1 MLSRS
6 DLVILADGDNI
17 PNSDFIEK
25 HILAHKNSDN
35 TICTGSRIWKS
46 EAELNEQNV
55 NIEQIER
62 NKFLETQEN
71 IQRNKSFHS
80 INPWQ
85 AVYAFSLS
93 FKKGQ
98 DTLFD
103 EQFQGFGLEDWEFA
117 YRLSKIHGYSITFDP
132 SIKTTQYDDF
142 KRTQNPFKNLN
153 QNDINLYI
161 KNALYFIEK
170 YPEDKCLHKDLI
182 KFVSKFAYSQKNQKF
197 ERIYVDFDELAKKDV
212 NDIIKNYALLT
223 KYKSKLK

>member
-1 MLSRS
+1 MSIDASLVLLHYNQSNCLRKTILALEQQKTDKTFEVIIADDGSNFKNLLEVENIIKTSSLPIQLVWQQDLGFRAAKARNNGIMLSRS

-93 FKKGQ
+93 FKK
-98 DTLFD
+98 D
-103 EQFQGFGLEDWEFA
+103 
-117 YRLSKIHGYSITFDP
+117 KIHYLMNNF
-132 SIKTTQYDDF
+132 
-142 KRTQNPFKNLN
+142 
-153 QNDINLYI
+153 
-161 KNALYFIEK
+161 
-170 YPEDKCLHKDLI
+170 KDL
-182 KFVSKFAYSQKNQKF
+182 A
-197 ERIYVDFDELAKKDV
+197 
-212 NDIIKNYALLT
+212 
-223 KYKSKLK
+223 